1 MNHSIIVID
10 DEQDFLDSMKR
21 CLLQA
26 GIKNIKLT
34 SDPRDAVDAIHNGE
48 VFDLALI
55 DVNMPFLDGKQVLKA
70 IRGKTPYTIC
80 LMVTGLNDMKVA
92 VECMKLGAADYL
104 QKPFT
109 PEEFLSVIRP
119 ILEKTIPGIPERLK
133 LLVAEDDKMTRRL
146 YEMKLSSQIFEIRF
160 AEDGEKAF
168 NIYQDWKPDVMILD
182 LMLPCKSGYTLL
194 KEVRAEDAV
203 TTVVIITSLVSKE
216 DIRNCAAV
224 GILGYIVKPVNFHEL
239 NGKII
244 DCYGKTNGERAKIA
258 GVFRQRLDA

>member
-26 GIKNIKLT
+26 GIKNISLI
-34 SDPRDAVDAIHNGE
+34 SDPREAVDAIHNGE
-48 VFDLALI
+48 VFDLALV

-70 IRGKTPYTIC
+70 IKEKTPHTIC
-80 LMVTGLNDMKVA
+80 LMVTGLNDTKYA

-109 PEEFLSVIRP
+109 PDEFLSVIRP
-119 ILEKTIPGIPERLK
+119 ILEKTIPGVPERLK
-133 LLVAEDDKMTRRL
+133 LLVAEDDKMTRRI

-160 AEDGEKAF
+160 AEDGEKALK
-168 NIYQDWKPDVMILD
+168 IYQDWKPDVMILD

-203 TTVVIITSLVSKE
+203 TAVVIITSLVSKE
-216 DIRNCAAV
+216 DIRNCAAL
-224 GILGYIVKPVNFHEL
+224 GIQGYIVKPVNFPEL

-244 DCYGKTNGERAKIA
+244 DCYGKTGGERAKIA